1 MASRQY
7 ATFEVDDQLF
17 GVEVDTVQE
26 VLSYNEYTP
35 VPLAP
40 PAVGGLFNLRGQVI
54 AAVDLRVQLG
64 LARQA
69 LEGPVMNVILRG
81 DDEPVSLLVDRI
93 GEVVDL
99 DDDDVRAA
107 AGHAQRPDP
116 GAGGRHLQ
124 AGRPADARPRRPP
137 GRRHVPSHHLMYSL
151 VSAPVLGFDLTRLG
165 GGSAT
170 AEVLLRAL
178 RLAVGDLPVLAERL
192 PDEDVRGPAVGRG
205 GERAPGGCPRSRA

>member
-7 ATFEVDDQLF
+7 ATFEVADQLF
-17 GVEVDTVQE
+17 GVEVAAVQE
-26 VLSYNEYTP
+26 VLSFSEYTS

-40 PAVGGLFNLRGQVI
+40 AAVGGLFNLRGQVI

-99 DDDDVRAA
+99 DEAA
-107 AGHAQRPDP
+107 FEPPPDT
-116 GAGGRHLQ
+116 
-124 AGRPADARPRRPP
+124 
-137 GRRHVPSHHLMYSL
+137 
-151 VSAPVLGFDLTRLG
+151 LT
-165 GGSAT
+165 
-170 AEVLLRAL
+170 
-178 RLAVGDLPVLAERL
+178 
-192 PDEDVRGPAVGRG
+192 GPARKLVVGTFKLDDRLMLALDVNSAVDTYG
-205 GERAPGGCPRSRA
+205 LAG

>member
-7 ATFEVDDQLF
+7 ATFEVAGQLF
-17 GVEVDTVQE
+17 GVEVEAVQE
-26 VLSYNEYTP
+26 VLSFSEYTS

-40 PAVGGLFNLRGQVI
+40 PAIGGLFNLRGQVI

-99 DDDDVRAA
+99 DESSFEQPPDTLTGLARKLVVGCFKLDDRLMLAIDVNSAVDTY
-107 AGHAQRPDP
+107 G
-116 GAGGRHLQ
+116 
-124 AGRPADARPRRPP
+124 
-137 GRRHVPSHHLMYSL
+137 L
-151 VSAPVLGFDLTRLG
+151 VG
-165 GGSAT
+165 
-170 AEVLLRAL
+170 
-178 RLAVGDLPVLAERL
+178 
-192 PDEDVRGPAVGRG
+192 
-205 GERAPGGCPRSRA
+205 